1 MYVSIIPSSQ
11 EPTITEPLISL
22 KEIGD
27 ETLVPGE
34 VIVAIDKTSASAN
47 ASTSASAKT
56 LDTVGMRDPNTNG
69 VPDGS
74 SNHPAARSLVVPCY
88 GDTDSRYRGTGDR
101 LAELEAALAKLGVDS
116 SRQTRAKRDTLY
128 YKISILKK

>member
-47 ASTSASAKT
+47 ASASAKT
-56 LDTVGMRDPNTNG
+56 LDTVGMRDPNNNG

-74 SNHPAARSLVVPCY
+74 SNHPAARSPVVPCY